1 MQFLV
6 LIPLIIL
13 LLFSSFIFLV
23 FDAEEGEASVK
34 VLKDLKK
41 IKGILVYIIV
51 ACIVMVGLTF
61 MFVYMYKDNTILA
74 NAKLITLVA
83 ILFTVTFTDYK
94 RQIIPNKVI
103 ATGILVRFVYAVI
116 EFLTMGKAFFQIL
129 KSDLFSLIFV
139 AILLFLGVILIK
151 NGIGMGDIKLFLVMG
166 LYQGIAGLISSLFFS
181 LIIAFFAAIGMLITR
196 KKSRKDS
203 MAFAPFVLL
212 GTILSIY
219 LTGI

>member
-6 LIPLIIL
+6 LIPLIII

-151 NGIGMGDIKLFLVMG
+151 NGIGMGDIKLFSVMG